1 METET
6 KPKLTGR
13 GGKGRGGGR
22 KKGQSALVAIKIR
35 EMMAIELEK
44 RFRPI
49 LEAQLDAAQGIQ
61 TEAYDKK
68 TGKLYYKDPGPDVNA
83 FKHLVDHVIGR
94 PKESIDIGNTDNKP
108 FIIKLDR

>member
-1 METET
+1 MEIET

-22 KKGQSALVAIKIR
+22 KKGQSALIAIKMR
-35 EMMAIELEK
+35 ETLAIELEK
-44 RFRPI
+44 RFKPI
-49 LEAQLDAAQGIQ
+49 IEAQLDLAQGIQ

-68 TGKLYYKDPGPDVNA
+68 TGNLYYKDPGPNILA
-83 FKHLVDHVIGR
+83 FKTMFEQIVGR
-94 PKESIDIGNTDNKP
+94 PKESIDIGNLDNQP